1 MWLAT
6 WRVRQRLSAGSGHR
20 KPNEKHPAELHKLM
34 DTADFQRCWKR
45 PFTVIDTKQIPDSAG
60 YSVKGDHFYRD
71 VDLVK
76 AIRAGFWVSPVSGR
90 RYSLA
95 LQGASPEVI
104 LEALLVHE
112 RVEKCLLDADSPIN
126 LYADAHEFASSGE
139 DQFVSQFVAPKLY
152 NGILKPLIAYN
163 QVKRLTDVPLD
174 LSCAPLLDDPD
185 AADQRILRQLRAL
198 GVVDAGKLSKKS
210 VDYSLGKNSER
221 CSACA
226 NKIAMSAPW
235 NAACKGV
242 DGTILP
248 EYWCKRF
255 EPMETVNGQAQQG
268 PSGFQSR
275 GSEDRQG
282 VGNQKSGSSA
292 RSGVSQR
299 QRESQALEPA
309 A

>member
-1 MWLAT
+1 
-6 WRVRQRLSAGSGHR
+6 LSAGSGHR

-34 DTADFQRCWKR
+34 DQPDFQRCWKR

-76 AIRAGFWVSPVSGR
+76 AIAAGFWVSPVSGR
-90 RYSLA
+90 RYDLT
-95 LQGASPEVI
+95 LPGCPPHVI
-104 LEALLVHE
+104 LDALLAHE
-112 RVEKCLLDADSPIN
+112 RIEKCLLDADNPIN
-126 LYADAHEFASSGE
+126 LYLDAHEFASAGE
-139 DQFVSQFVAPKLY
+139 DQFISQFIAPRLY
-152 NGILKPLIAYN
+152 NNALKPLIVYN

-185 AADQRILRQLRAL
+185 AADKRITRRLIAL
-198 GVVDAGKLSKKS
+198 GVVDAAKFSKKS
-210 VDYSLGKNSER
+210 VNYSLGKNSER
-221 CSACA
+221 CFVCA

-255 EPMETVNGQAQQG
+255 EPVETSNAKAQQG
-268 PSGFQSR
+268 PPRFQSG

-282 VGNQKSGSSA
+282 AGGQEP
-292 RSGVSQR
+292 RSGAGRGVAQR
-299 QRESQALEPA
+299 ERESQALEPA